1 MVTCANCGASNA
13 PTKFCTSCGKALQYK
28 VSEPTPA
35 QPHAQTNVRPV
46 VPFQSQEQA
55 TPAEAAPGAKGW
67 TFLKSMG
74 AVGWLVGVG
83 AMGFLITY
91 FLIPL
96 DHGSAVASAPKP
108 RLANSDSFSYSGAPD
123 ADTDEG
129 KAWEE
134 LRRIAAQDRA
144 ALQSTQLWRAQLA
157 SSPATE
163 SAVEFLQRYRDMIQ
177 EYPNALLTWSG
188 DWPSSYGPSS
198 TRSWVILSDFT
209 DPYTQ
214 PIIDWCSTD
223 NRQCWA
229 KRLSD
234 FGTPEENTD
243 HAPADA
249 SKN

>member
-1 MVTCANCGASNA
+1 MA
-13 PTKFCTSCGKALQYK
+13 TKFCTSCGKALRYK
-28 VSEPTPA
+28 VSEPASA
-35 QPHAQTNVRPV
+35 QPQLQTVVRPAISV
-46 VPFQSQEQA
+46 QRQEQGI
-55 TPAEAAPGAKGW
+55 PAETGSRIRGW
-67 TFLKSMG
+67 TFLKSLG

-83 AMGFLITY
+83 AIGFLMTY

-96 DHGSAVASAPKP
+96 DHGTAVASAPKP
-108 RLANSDSFSYSGAPD
+108 RLANSDSSSYSDAPD
-123 ADTDEG
+123 AGTDEG

-163 SAVEFLQRYRDMIQ
+163 SAVEFLQRYHDIIQ

-214 PIIDWCSTD
+214 PIIDWCLTD
-223 NRQCWA
+223 DRQCWA